1 LLAVFVYVS
10 FRSHH
15 PDEATMKEVLK
26 ELQDNNMDISQLV
39 ELKADHCQ

>member
-1 LLAVFVYVS
+1 VS

-15 PDEATMKEVLK
+15 PEEVKMKEVLK
-26 ELQDNNMDISQLV
+26 ELQDNNMDISQFV